1 MKELVEFIARAIVDD
16 PSAVEVRE
24 IESGDLELHA
34 GPADVGKLIGRRG
47 RTAKALRTVVRA
59 VAGDRAP
66 DLVIAGAEDLEGQES
81 AAE

>member
-1 MKELVEFIARAIVDD
+1 MKELVEFIARAIVDE

-24 IESGDLELHA
+24 IEGGDLEIHA
-34 GPADVGKLIGRRG
+34 GAADVGKLIGRRG

-59 VAGDRAP
+59 AGGDDAP
-66 DLVIAGAEDLEGQES
+66 DVVIAGAEDVEGQES